1 MNLRIAFIQ
10 NLPFHNTKD
19 SGWLTDYFTM
29 LKILSLAL
37 LACASAT
44 HYENPTPNGCMS
56 DEQAVQITGVTGAF
70 CSPDCASAACPTE

>member
-1 MNLRIAFIQ
+1 
-10 NLPFHNTKD
+10 
-19 SGWLTDYFTM
+19 M
-29 LKILSLAL
+29 LKLLSLAL

-44 HYENPTPNGCMS
+44 HYENPSPNGCMS